1 MAVEIYSTDTD
12 SGQISVIRKEG
23 LGYLTV
29 KEIPI
34 GNAPRGGVKFTRD
47 GRGFVSNT
55 SANTVSE
62 IDALTHRE
70 VARITVGFGPRGL
83 GIVPGERYL
92 LVSNSGS
99 NTVSIVDLESRQ
111 ELRQVAVGRDPRH
124 MMVNADGTAA
134 YICIWGASYI
144 AKLDLTGLVDGKP
157 ELVRESARIQ
167 IGENLHPYSLNFD
180 RAGSRALV
188 ACNTGSTVPVID
200 LASDTVIAKVATE
213 IDGCRAIAFTPDNKY
228 ALATLERNDTVA
240 VIDLDTYQ
248 VTRSISTGPGPRGIA
263 IHDPDEVLY
272 VSSFARHTPFFP
284 GDDDHPQMA
293 HSVTVLNIKG
303 VDLSDAEAA
312 VPFEELPVGFGP
324 CSVAIFD
331 TEKASY
337 QAEKVDSAIANL
349 PGITATN
356 QS

>member
-23 LGYLTV
+23 STYRTV

-34 GNAPRGGVKFTRD
+34 GNAPRGGVKFTQD

-83 GIVPGERYL
+83 GIVPGEQFL

-99 NTVSIVDLESRQ
+99 NTVSIVDLENRQ
-111 ELRQVAVGRDPRH
+111 ELRQIAVGRDPRH
-124 MMVNADGTAA
+124 MMVTADGTAA
-134 YICIWGASYI
+134 YVCVWGSSYI
-144 AKLDLTGLVDGKP
+144 AKLDLTGLSEGKP
-157 ELVRESARIQ
+157 ELVRETARIQ

-180 RAGSRALV
+180 RSGTRALV
-188 ACNTGSTVPVID
+188 ACNTGSVVPVID

-213 IDGCRAIAFTPDNKY
+213 IDGCRAVAFTPDNKY
-228 ALATLERNDTVA
+228 ALASLERNNTVA

-248 VTRSISTGPGPRGIA
+248 VTRSIPVGPGPRGLA
-263 IHDPDEVLY
+263 IHDPDEALY
-272 VSSFARHTPFFP
+272 VSAFARNTPFAP
-284 GDDDHPQMA
+284 DDDHPQMA
-293 HSVTVLNIKG
+293 HSVTVLNLKG
-303 VDLSDAEAA
+303 IDLAGDDA

-324 CSVAIFD
+324 CSVAVFD
-331 TEKASY
+331 TEKAGF
-337 QAEKVDSAIANL
+337 QPGKLDAALADL
-349 PGITATN
+349 PHAAAR
-356 QS
+356 QK